1 MGLRILEKS
10 GEEQRGGIKEIPI
23 FAFSLNDKR
32 IYFYG
37 Y

>member
-1 MGLRILEKS
+1 MLYKTSARMERS
-10 GEEQRGGIKEIPI
+10 RGGIKEIPI